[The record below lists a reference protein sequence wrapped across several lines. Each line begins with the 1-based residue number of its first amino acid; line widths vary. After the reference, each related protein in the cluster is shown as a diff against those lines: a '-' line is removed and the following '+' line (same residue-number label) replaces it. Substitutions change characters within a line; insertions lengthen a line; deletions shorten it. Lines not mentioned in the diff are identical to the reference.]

1 MKTTIVAIP
10 STHPGGLE
18 APLGAHFG
26 HCDLYTLVKIADGK
40 VQEVATLP
48 NVPHQ
53 QGGCLAPVNH
63 LAQHGVQVLI
73 AGGMGMR
80 PLMGFN
86 QVGIE
91 VLFGNGAQTVGE
103 AVEALLKC
111 GTAALYHRV
120 HLRRRRGSADGEILS
135 RLPRGI
141 RPPACEDTGWKP
153 VPLAVNPV
161 QGSALGIR

>member
-1 MKTTIVAIP
+1 MQSTIVAIP

-40 VQEVATLP
+40 VLEVATLP

-53 QGGCLAPVNH
+53 QGGCMAPVNH
-63 LAQHGVQVLI
+63 LAQNGVKILI

-86 QVGIE
+86 QAGID
-91 VLFGNGAQTVGE
+91 VLYGNGVQTVNE
-103 AVEALLKC
+103 AVEAFLN
-111 GTAALYHRV
+111 GT
-120 HLRRRRGSADGEILS
+120 
-135 RLPRGI
+135 LPRFTTDFTCGGGGGA
-141 RPPACEDTGWKP
+141 PTK
-153 VPLAVNPV
+153 
-161 QGSALGIR
+161 